1 MNEEDLKEAMHD
13 VIVRSTPPEPMDP
26 ARALNQGRKVR
37 TRRRVV
43 WVGAA
48 AVTLTVGA
56 AAGPTLVANL
66 ADNGP
71 AGQGVA
77 GGGTPSLAGPTTATS
92 VVPTPKSGS
101 TVVPSAPTTR
111 KTGDPWPEGQTDR
124 TASAGPRA
132 VRVGGLM
139 ADLSSAVPAGFST
152 PNLKYPDGRS
162 ARWPQ
167 AQYASA
173 DGEPDYWEYMATIP
187 VQKDNKVGRLL
198 VMSTTPNGKPATS
211 PCQLALTFWGSTGT
225 CAVVDVDGKK
235 VGVVTAKKGSDYDQS
250 ATYRYDDGTVVVL
263 AQAKKTDL
271 PGKSALTQPVFSTQ
285 QLAEQVTSAKF
296 KISE

>member
-1 MNEEDLKEAMHD
+1 MNEEDLKEAFHD
-13 VIVRSTPPEPMDP
+13 VLVRSSPPSSMDP
-26 ARALNQGRKVR
+26 AVALHQGRRVR
-37 TRRRVV
+37 KRRRVA

-56 AAGPTLVANL
+56 VAGPTLIANL
-66 ADNGP
+66 GDNGSTGP
-71 AGQGVA
+71 MVA
-77 GGGTPSLAGPTTATS
+77 GGGTPSQA
-92 VVPTPKSGS
+92 VPTPKSGS

-132 VRVGGLM
+132 VRVGALM
-139 ADLSSAVPAGFST
+139 ADLSSSVPAGFST
-152 PNLKYPDGRS
+152 PNLRYPDGRS

-173 DGEPDYWEYMATIP
+173 DGEQDYWEYMATIP
-187 VQKDNKVGRLL
+187 VQKDNRVGRLL
-198 VMSTTPNGKPATS
+198 VMSTTPDGKPATS
-211 PCQLALTFWGSTGT
+211 PCKLALTFWGASGT
-225 CAVVDVDGKK
+225 CAIVDVDGKK
-235 VGVVTAKKGSDYDQS
+235 VGVVTAKKGSDYDQT
-250 ATYRYDDGTVVVL
+250 AAYRYDDGTVVFL

-271 PGKSALTQPVFSTQ
+271 PGKSPLTQPVFTTQ
-285 QLAEQVTSAKF
+285 HLAEKVTSAEF